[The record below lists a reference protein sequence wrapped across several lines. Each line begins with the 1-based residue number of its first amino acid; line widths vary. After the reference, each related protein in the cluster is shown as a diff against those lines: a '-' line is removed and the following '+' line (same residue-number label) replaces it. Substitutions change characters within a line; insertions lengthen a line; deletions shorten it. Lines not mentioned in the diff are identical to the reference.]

1 MIEPPHGRAET
12 HAGPLYLRVFEIGAE
27 NGSRGIANGATKRVK
42 CMGKWSTWA
51 LALGIWASLSATAT
65 AVGTER
71 PFVWMRASDALTL
84 DPHAVNEGTTHALN
98 HHIYEPLIVR
108 DHTGQLVPALAVGW
122 RQANDPLIWHFDLR
136 RNVTFQDGTPLT
148 AADVVFSLERARAP
162 TSDLASRLKAIATIT
177 ALAPDRVQIT
187 TRVRDPL
194 LPIQLTDIFIMSQ
207 AWAAAHGAEKP
218 LDYIAGEQGY
228 AATHAN
234 GTGPYRLAERQPGT
248 LTRLVRNSSYWGFAG
263 QEPGAITAP
272 AAIDYKPEPSAEAR
286 LAAMRSGAVDFL
298 QDIPATALANLRQT
312 PGVKLRIGPENRVIF
327 LGLSVQPTYG
337 EQPNLLADPRAR
349 EAISL
354 TIDRLAIQRN
364 VMFGQSIPTAVLAPP
379 RINGFPADLDQLP
392 ARDIEKARGL
402 IEATGH
408 GAAPQLDLDCPE
420 DRYVNDTAI
429 CAAVAAQ
436 LAEIGLEVTPRL
448 RPKTEHF
455 NRVRSGRSQFYLL
468 GWGVPTFDSAYI
480 FLNLVHSRTA
490 NLGTWNGT
498 SFANPDLDAKIE
510 ALSTLIGAG
519 QRQRLIREVWIGLA
533 AERIYV
539 PLHVQTLIYAMRD
552 GVDVPVDISNT
563 PKLKN
568 AKITPRPAPPKTT
581 D

>member
-1 MIEPPHGRAET
+1 MIEPPSGRAEAHT
-12 HAGPLYLRVFEIGAE
+12 DPAAIEVRAE
-27 NGSRGIANGATKRVK
+27 NGSLSIANSATKRVK
-42 CMGKWSTWA
+42 HMGKWSTWA
-51 LALGIWASLSATAT
+51 LAIAIWASAPAAAV

-108 DHTGQLVPALAVGW
+108 DHTGQLVSALAVGW

-136 RNVTFQDGTPLT
+136 RNVTFHDGTPLT
-148 AADVVFSLERARAP
+148 AVDVVFSLERARTP

-234 GTGPYRLAERQPGT
+234 GTGPYRAAERQPGT
-248 LTRLVRNSSYWGFAG
+248 LTRLVRNPSYWGFAG

-286 LAAMRSGAVDFL
+286 LAAMRSGTVDFL

-327 LGLSVQPTYG
+327 LGLSVQPTSG

-364 VMFGQSIPTAVLAPP
+364 VMLGQSIPTAVLAPP

-402 IEATGH
+402 IEAAGR
-408 GAAPQLDLDCPE
+408 GAAPRLDLDCPE

-429 CAAVAAQ
+429 CVAIAAQ

-455 NRVRSGRSQFYLL
+455 NRVRSGQSQFYLL

-480 FLNLVHSRTA
+480 FLNLVHSKTA

-498 SFANPDLDAKIE
+498 SFANTELDAKIE

-519 QRQRLIREVWIGLA
+519 QRQRLIREVWTELA

-552 GVDVPVDISNT
+552 GVDIPVDISNA

-568 AKITPRPAPPKTT
+568 VKIAPRPAAPKPPTE
-581 D
+581 